1 MRVALDPILA
11 CTSSELPYRGPQL
24 RSVKICHLSTIP
36 TLTARIFYR
45 ECVHMAE
52 LGHQVCLICPGEKT
66 RTTQGVQVVG
76 YRRGEGSFGRTMVSP
91 LALRPALKQ
100 KADIYHLHS

>member
-1 MRVALDPILA
+1 
-11 CTSSELPYRGPQL
+11 
-24 RSVKICHLSTIP
+24 
-36 TLTARIFYR
+36 
-45 ECVHMAE
+45 MAE

-100 KADIYHLHS
+100 KADIYHIFTSSMGCRPGPVPARSASDTPPPLSSLRYAKAGD